1 MLAFTLLALHLALL
15 APAGTDALGLRP
27 ASLRVERLAEHE
39 ALGIDSA
46 HPMLSWAWVRHWQR
60 RHWALPALARLLLSL

>member
-60 RHWALPALARLLLSL
+60 RQWAALARLLLSL